1 MITSCQERDAKLLT
15 NILCD
20 FTVFFLKKKSGL
32 KPSLIKS
39 KTDLKK
45 IYEKAVNLE
54 KAIKL

>member
-1 MITSCQERDAKLLT
+1 LQKQILSIKFMITSCQERDAKLLT

-20 FTVFFLKKKSGL
+20 FTVFFFKKKWGL

-45 IYEKAVNLE
+45 NI
-54 KAIKL
+54 